1 MLLVK
6 LLAVANQVLHQL
18 IHLSKGGG
26 VDGGELLRRSLERG
40 QHLLEAPC
48 LSVCPQLLADPSV
61 HLGSQDSFG
70 VFCFNISTAHCLSGV
85 PRLKK
90 KVHSKLQSH

>member
-1 MLLVK
+1 MHRTFVNFGFLYQRHLDLFVLLVK

-40 QHLLEAPC
+40 QHRLEAPC
-48 LSVCPQLLADPSV
+48 LSVCPQLLADPSI
-61 HLGSQDSFG
+61 HLGS
-70 VFCFNISTAHCLSGV
+70 
-85 PRLKK
+85 
-90 KVHSKLQSH
+90 

>member
-40 QHLLEAPC
+40 QHRLEAPC
-48 LSVCPQLLADPSV
+48 LSVCPQLLADPGV

-70 VFCFNISTAHCLSGV
+70 VFCLNISTGAQGWDNV
-85 PRLKK
+85 
-90 KVHSKLQSH
+90 QSNCPCPYDCRQL